1 MLFNLAVCVEPL
13 LDESFSLSGALSF
26 VESRCWLVDR
36 CSLGERL
43 DNELVTTAVRTQ
55 AGNCAFPSRAEIGLR
70 LANYIVYE
78 S

>member
-1 MLFNLAVCVEPL
+1 MIIRRLWGAP
-13 LDESFSLSGALSF
+13 SFI
-26 VESRCWLVDR
+26 ESRCRSVDK

-55 AGNCAFPSRAEIGLR
+55 AGNCAFPSRAATGLH